1 MNLSRKPKLEKSYH
15 IPLPIFDKAFRAY
28 QKKYVY
34 PRNYILIAI
43 LFAIGCLYV
52 KAAVDDPSNTL
63 AYFLVVICLAM
74 ILILIYNPL
83 KIRRSLMLSLKE
95 LENDIYTLSLYD
107 DGVTVRTEDAPTEEE
122 TVAQIEPE
130 TDEETQKSEETT
142 NADGFNELFEEEEI
156 TVPAEP
162 IAPTELPFGPG
173 LKIHEY
179 DEFFILYLVKHNFY
193 VVPKKDFSE
202 AEISQMRKAFSLTES
217 K

>member
-95 LENDIYTLSLYD
+95 LEN
-107 DGVTVRTEDAPTEEE
+107 
-122 TVAQIEPE
+122 
-130 TDEETQKSEETT
+130 
-142 NADGFNELFEEEEI
+142 
-156 TVPAEP
+156 
-162 IAPTELPFGPG
+162 
-173 LKIHEY
+173 
-179 DEFFILYLVKHNFY
+179 
-193 VVPKKDFSE
+193 
-202 AEISQMRKAFSLTES
+202 
-217 K
+217 

>member
-52 KAAVDDPSNTL
+52 KAAVDDPSNKL
-63 AYFLVVICLAM
+63 AYFLVIICLAM

-122 TVAQIEPE
+122 TVEQIEPE
-130 TDEETQKSEETT
+130 TDEESQKSEDTT
-142 NADGFNELFEEEEI
+142 NADGFNELFEEAEI

-179 DEFFILYLVKHNFY
+179 DDFFILYLVKHNFY